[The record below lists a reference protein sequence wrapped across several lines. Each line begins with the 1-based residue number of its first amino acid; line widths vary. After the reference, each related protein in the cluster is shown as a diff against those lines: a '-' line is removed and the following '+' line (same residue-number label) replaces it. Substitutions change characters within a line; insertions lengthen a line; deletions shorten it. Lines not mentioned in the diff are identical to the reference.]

1 MKRDFWLKQLPILLI
16 ISALVVTAAAWQ
28 VAPGKSTR
36 TITDTVPD
44 KNKVKSIDDALEQ
57 LEKSQKELE
66 RTLQEKNW
74 DKEMKDALDKAHFD
88 AEKMK
93 LQIDE
98 AVKQIDAKKIQDEVA
113 KAMKEVD
120 LQKMKADLQENLDKV
135 DMKDMKLQIENAMKQ
150 VDAAKI
156 QADINASLAKVDVEK
171 IKLELDKVKQ
181 IDMKGIEENLRKMK
195 PEIEKSMQDA
205 RQSIEKAKKELT
217 EYKTFIDGL
226 DKDGLIDKDKS
237 YTIQYKNGELII
249 NGKKQPAEVVKK
261 YNSYLKNKKDFT
273 LKKDDDNFDI
283 HND

>member
-135 DMKDMKLQIENAMKQ
+135 DMKDMKLQLENAMKQ

-156 QADINASLAKVDVEK
+156 QADIKASLSKVDVEK

-261 YNSYLKNKKDFT
+261 YNSYLKGKKDFT

>member
-261 YNSYLKNKKDFT
+261 YNSYLKGKKDFT
-273 LKKDDDNFDI
+273 LKKDDENFDI

>member
-1 MKRDFWLKQLPILLI
+1 MKRDFWLKQLPTLLVIL
-16 ISALVVTAAAWQ
+16 ALVVTAAAWQ
-28 VAPGKSTR
+28 VQPGKSTR
-36 TITDTVPD
+36 TTIDTVPD
-44 KNKVKSIDDALEQ
+44 KNKVKNIDDALEQ

-74 DKEMKDALDKAHFD
+74 EKEMKDAMDKANFD

-93 LQIDE
+93 MQIDE

-120 LQKMKADLQENLDKV
+120 IQKMKADLQESLNKV
-135 DMKDMKLQIENAMKQ
+135 DMKDVKVQIENAMKQ

-156 QADINASLAKVDVEK
+156 QADVNASIAKIDVDK

-181 IDMKGIEENLRKMK
+181 IDMKAIEENMRKVK

-205 RQSIEKAKKELT
+205 RQSIEKAKKELI
-217 EYKTFIDGL
+217 EYKAFIDGL

-237 YTIQYKNGELII
+237 YSIQYKNGELII
-249 NGKKQPAEVVKK
+249 NGKKQPAEVLKK
-261 YNSYLKNKKDFT
+261 YNSYLKGKKDFT

-283 HND
+283 HKD